1 MNECNTHLGA
11 FGCRFFLLVDWLV
24 WWCCM
29 NTTGLF
35 WLYVAV
41 DMGAIMNAVVRISG
55 QRTEEARKLLEE
67 G

>member
-1 MNECNTHLGA
+1 
-11 FGCRFFLLVDWLV
+11 
-24 WWCCM
+24 M

-55 QRTEEARKLLEE
+55 QRTEEAGELFEE